1 MPLKMRMMPIGIIT
15 IIIIIIIFMSTW
27 LQALDAALR
36 ATKAKS
42 LFGALRLPS
51 DDFKLHLKGTFLL
64 FKSQIQKSRDTKI
77 IGRMSHLLSSGST
90 PQ

>member
-1 MPLKMRMMPIGIIT
+1 MKMKVKMMVSMKMKI
-15 IIIIIIIFMSTW
+15 MVMTW

-51 DDFKLHLKGTFLL
+51 ADFKLHL
-64 FKSQIQKSRDTKI
+64 SNV
-77 IGRMSHLLSSGST
+77 
-90 PQ
+90 

>member
-1 MPLKMRMMPIGIIT
+1 MERMASMKMQVMVMKKMASMKTMVVSMI
-15 IIIIIIIFMSTW
+15 TW

-51 DDFKLHLKGTFLL
+51 ADFKLHL
-64 FKSQIQKSRDTKI
+64 SNVR
-77 IGRMSHLLSSGST
+77 
-90 PQ
+90 

>member
-1 MPLKMRMMPIGIIT
+1 MIVAMKRMVSMKMKAMVKVKVV
-15 IIIIIIIFMSTW
+15 TW
-27 LQALDAALR
+27 LQALAAALR

-51 DDFKLHLKGTFLL
+51 ADFKLHLIRNQCLT
-64 FKSQIQKSRDTKI
+64 QNTKI
-77 IGRMSHLLSSGST
+77 QNAEIKPDLRSSGST

>member
-1 MPLKMRMMPIGIIT
+1 MMLAMERMVSMKMQVMVMERMVSMK
-15 IIIIIIIFMSTW
+15 MVVLMMTW

-51 DDFKLHLKGTFLL
+51 ADFKLHL
-64 FKSQIQKSRDTKI
+64 SNV
-77 IGRMSHLLSSGST
+77 
-90 PQ
+90 